1 MFLLQSLPESQ
12 AWIVSCQD
20 IREKG
25 RKQELEAIKDQCG
38 LIHKV
43 LRIGPTTCTSSREA
57 KRCCDKGQAWR
68 QKSWVLVL
76 MLTLILPWGVGQITF
91 SLMECKGIGGF
102 QTVHWQSQSP
112 TTGRRWGK
120 EKGPGDREVVA
131 QVVSAR
137 TALLFCIL
145 SIGVPK
151 EICFGKGFYC
161 LDRFGTILSGWC
173 SLGSHVGKFMGKS

>member
-102 QTVHWQSQSP
+102 QTVFTDNPRAPPQAGGEGRRKAQV
-112 TTGRRWGK
+112 TGRWLPKSFQPEQPYFSAFWALGCQRRFALA
-120 EKGPGDREVVA
+120 KGSIAWTGLAPFCLVG
-131 QVVSAR
+131 
-137 TALLFCIL
+137 ALLA
-145 SIGVPK
+145 P
-151 EICFGKGFYC
+151 
-161 LDRFGTILSGWC
+161 
-173 SLGSHVGKFMGKS
+173 M